1 MATIQW
7 FPGHM
12 AKALRQ
18 IREQMPLVDIL
29 FELVDAR
36 VPYSSQNPE
45 VALAAGEKPKL
56 LIMTKTDLA
65 DQKRLN
71 EWIKYFE
78 QHNQPVLA
86 LDSRQNNV
94 AKVVTAR
101 SKEILKGKLAE
112 EKAKGMKKRRHL
124 LMVQILLLSQILD
137 R

>member
-18 IREQMPLVDIL
+18 IREQMPLVDIV

-45 VALAAGEKPKL
+45 IALAAGDKPRL

-65 DQKRLN
+65 DSKRLG
-71 EWIKYFE
+71 EWLTYFKE
-78 QHNQPVLA
+78 HNQPVLA
-86 LDSRQNNV
+86 YH
-94 AKVVTAR
+94 
-101 SKEILKGKLAE
+101 E
-112 EKAKGMKKRRHL
+112 EFPC
-124 LMVQILLLSQILD
+124 S
-137 R
+137 